1 MNAAR
6 DAARTTRRP
15 RSGATSA
22 RLPGPGWM
30 RATIALKR
38 SAAGRTPTAAP
49 SPQPTAISRSRR
61 ARGSYETSR
70 SSRLRSVAVRIEA
83 RLATEEV
90 VDAGGVEDH
99 EGHPDDGHDQHHAER
114 VVGCGRV
121 RRREVV
127 RGVRRR
133 DEEVRVDPDARR
145 DD

>member
-6 DAARTTRRP
+6 APASTTRRP

-38 SAAGRTPTAAP
+38 SAAASTATAAP
-49 SPQPTAISRSRR
+49 SPPPTAISRGGG
-61 ARGSYETSR
+61 AGGSYEASR
-70 SSRLRSVAVRIEA
+70 SSGLRSVAVRIEA

-90 VDAGGVEDH
+90 VDAGRVEDH
-99 EGHPDDGHDQHHAER
+99 ERHPDDGHDQHHAER

-121 RRREVV
+121 
-127 RGVRRR
+127 
-133 DEEVRVDPDARR
+133 
-145 DD
+145 